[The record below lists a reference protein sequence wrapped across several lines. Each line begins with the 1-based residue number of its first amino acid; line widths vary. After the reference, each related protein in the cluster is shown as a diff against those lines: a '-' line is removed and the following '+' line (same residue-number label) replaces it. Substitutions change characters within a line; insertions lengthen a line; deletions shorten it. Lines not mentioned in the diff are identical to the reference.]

1 MQSPIRCDFGDCCWD
16 VFTQPLAVSCRIL
29 CPVPQQSP
37 CASLTSC
44 PCAWQGQREAEVPQ
58 RKLFQFH
65 VTPVLSKDLFFVD
78 SEPLPCPEKPGDD
91 LAPLTEV
98 PVLGSKP
105 VLWLVQQRPARLF
118 ALALELHLEAFW
130 GAGVLHVLFHEPF
143 PTESFVP
150 GHGE

>member
-1 MQSPIRCDFGDCCWD
+1 MQSPIKCDFGVAAGMCLHN
-16 VFTQPLAVSCRIL
+16 PLQCLAGFSAL
-29 CPVPQQSP
+29 SP
-37 CASLTSC
+37 SKPLVLLSDFC
-44 PCAWQGQREAEVPQ
+44 PCAWQGQRDAEVPQ

-78 SEPLPCPEKPGDD
+78 SEPLPCLEKPGDD

-98 PVLGSKP
+98 PVLSCKP
-105 VLWLVQQRPARLF
+105 VLWLVQPARLL

-143 PTESFVP
+143 LTESFVP